1 MKKSAIITIIGVF
14 FMVCALTVTTGNAF
28 SEECGAAKGLKSVK
42 TEGAKVLPD
51 PVKTDGDKYKV
62 LLENEKVRVLEYRD
76 VPGARTT
83 MHYHPD
89 FVVCSLSS
97 FKRKLILGSGK
108 IMEREFKIGEVL
120 WNPAHEHIGE
130 NTGTTDTHVIIVEL
144 KGNTL
149 PGNK

>member
-1 MKKSAIITIIGVF
+1 MKKLSKIKMMFIF
-14 FMVCALTVTTGNAF
+14 CMVCALIVIAGNAF
-28 SEECGAAKGLKSVK
+28 GEAFGAVLKSVK
-42 TEGAKVLPD
+42 TEGEKVLPD

-97 FKRKLILGSGK
+97 FKRKLILGNGK

-120 WNPAHEHIGE
+120 WNPAREHIGE

>member
-1 MKKSAIITIIGVF
+1 MKKSAKIMAMSIF
-14 FMVCALTVTTGNAF
+14 CMVCVVIVTVGNVFGEA
-28 SEECGAAKGLKSVK
+28 CGAGLKSVK
-42 TEGAKVLPD
+42 TEGAKTLLD
-51 PVKTDGDKYKV
+51 PVKIDGDKYKV

-76 VPGARTT
+76 VPGAKTT

-97 FKRKLILGSGK
+97 FSRRLILGSGK

-120 WNPAHEHIGE
+120 WNPAREHIGE

>member
-1 MKKSAIITIIGVF
+1 MKMSAKIKIMSILC
-14 FMVCALTVTTGNAF
+14 MVCVLIGTAGNAF
-28 SEECGAAKGLKSVK
+28 GEACGAGLKSVR
-42 TEGAKVLPD
+42 TEGAKILPD
-51 PVKTDGDKYKV
+51 PVNTDGDKYKV

-76 VPGARTT
+76 VPGAKTA

-97 FKRKLILGSGK
+97 FKRRLVLGSGK
-108 IMEREFKIGEVL
+108 TMEREFKIGEVL

-144 KGNTL
+144 KGNASS
-149 PGNK
+149 GNK